1 MIFLGD
7 IACPYERVSA
17 FTDAVSKIEAFKDEI
32 VVLNLE
38 ANILEK
44 WEEKKPLT
52 LYNSPDVLKG
62 FGKSRKVVVSLA
74 NNHMFD
80 YPDKILQTVEK
91 MELGGGIMVWIE
103 RAGRQNKAMRNRRQW
118 GEDGILRSL
127 LETIYPY
134 QQKRRKRSKHI

>member
-44 WEEKKPLT
+44 WEEKSLS
-52 LYNSPDVLKG
+52 LYIIPRT
-62 FGKSRKVVVSLA
+62 F
-74 NNHMFD
+74 
-80 YPDKILQTVEK
+80 
-91 MELGGGIMVWIE
+91 
-103 RAGRQNKAMRNRRQW
+103 
-118 GEDGILRSL
+118 
-127 LETIYPY
+127 
-134 QQKRRKRSKHI
+134 